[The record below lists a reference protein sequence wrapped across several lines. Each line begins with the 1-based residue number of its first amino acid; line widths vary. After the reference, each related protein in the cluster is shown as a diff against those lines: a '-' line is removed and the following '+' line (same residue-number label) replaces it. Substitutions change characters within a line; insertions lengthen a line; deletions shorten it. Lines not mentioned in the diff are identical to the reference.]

1 MVSQRISA
9 LTPLAEVLAHVEKLA
24 HPVVPREVAF
34 ADAEGRVLAADG
46 VAAASPATPI
56 ALIDG
61 WAVHAEQ
68 VTDAGPYAPVLLEP
82 APGWVDA
89 GDAMPDGTDA
99 VLPPDAVANN
109 EVHASATAGDGVLA
123 AGADAAPGQPLR
135 RRGERLRAA
144 DAAALQA
151 VGVWGV
157 AIESV
162 AAMYR
167 LGFVRLSPENYD
179 FLLVEARRE
188 RPAVAAFLKAL
199 ADPVVRKRI
208 HLLGMAPV

>member
-1 MVSQRISA
+1 
-9 LTPLAEVLAHVEKLA
+9 
-24 HPVVPREVAF
+24 
-34 ADAEGRVLAADG
+34 
-46 VAAASPATPI
+46 
-56 ALIDG
+56 
-61 WAVHAEQ
+61 
-68 VTDAGPYAPVLLEP
+68 
-82 APGWVDA
+82 
-89 GDAMPDGTDA
+89 
-99 VLPPDAVANN
+99 VLPPDAVTNG
-109 EVHASATAGDGVLA
+109 EVHVCATAGDGVLA
-123 AGADAAPGQPLR
+123 AGAEAAPGQPLR